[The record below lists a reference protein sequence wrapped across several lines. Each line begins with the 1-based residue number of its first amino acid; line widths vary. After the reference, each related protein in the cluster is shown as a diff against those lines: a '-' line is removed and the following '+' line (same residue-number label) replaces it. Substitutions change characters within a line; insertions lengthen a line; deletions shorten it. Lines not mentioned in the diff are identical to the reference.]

1 MSHLWQTLFGAGT
14 WGAGGNLVAW
24 VLCGIPATLAAL
36 WHHRRQL
43 RREFA
48 ALHARLDAQGRPGHG
63 TGAPSG
69 SMPGDS
75 NDVSGP
81 PAQREPARRWPS
93 GHHRPP

>member
-1 MSHLWQTLFGAGT
+1 MTHLWQTLFGPGT

-69 SMPGDS
+69 SMPGES
-75 NDVSGP
+75 NTGP
-81 PAQREPARRWPS
+81 ASLPPS
-93 GHHRPP
+93 PPPPPDPTGRTPS